1 MTSNSTILAIDLNM
15 PNLVKSTRIDSR
27 VGRLA
32 IEIAHKSNDHLL
44 VDGRSPNGLAASYL
58 YSAISLGIDL
68 PLSSIAGFTDFES
81 IVDVKTS
88 RRRDLLM
95 NNC

>member
-1 MTSNSTILAIDLNM
+1 MTSNSTMLAIDLYM

-44 VDGRSPNGLAASYL
+44 VDGRSPNGLTASYL
-58 YSAISLGIDL
+58 YFAAISLGIDL
-68 PLSSIAGFTDFES
+68 PLSSIAGFTDFE
-81 IVDVKTS
+81 IHS
-88 RRRDLLM
+88 RCKDFATQRLAHE
-95 NNC
+95 